1 MPQAK
6 PGHWFTRHWCW
17 FVPAALATVLLGCA
31 GFVVMAVLGVFGLL
45 KSSTPYAHALAQ
57 VRSNERVQRAI
68 GQPIAPGWLVSGS
81 VQIRGARGNA
91 RLLIPISGP
100 KGEADIV
107 VVASRSGGDWT
118 YSELAVRVK
127 GTNQRIVLEGQGR
140 SGDLVQRMDP
150 RLQAVK
156 VTHRHRFF

>member
-81 VQIRGARGNA
+81 VQIRGSRGNA

-100 KGEADIV
+100 KGQADICLLYT
-107 VVASRSGGDWT
+107 SPS
-118 YSELAVRVK
+118 
-127 GTNQRIVLEGQGR
+127 
-140 SGDLVQRMDP
+140 P
-150 RLQAVK
+150 RDS
-156 VTHRHRFF
+156 